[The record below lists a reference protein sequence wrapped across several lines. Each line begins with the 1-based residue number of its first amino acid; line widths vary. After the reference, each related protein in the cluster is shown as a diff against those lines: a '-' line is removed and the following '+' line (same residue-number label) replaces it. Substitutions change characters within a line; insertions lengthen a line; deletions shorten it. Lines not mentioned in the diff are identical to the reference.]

1 MKKNEIT
8 VGSHYVAKVSNR
20 LVTVRVDAIREVLG
34 YVTGASY
41 WTKRT
46 PDKTVYDV
54 TNLATGR
61 KTTFRSAAKFRS
73 VATKNQAARIVET
86 DPRTGLTP
94 QLAGPQDQR
103 EEPTAEDYNYY
114 YDKASK

>member
-1 MKKNEIT
+1 MKKNEIQ
-8 VGSHYVAKVSNR
+8 VGGHYVAKVSNR
-20 LVTVRVDAIREVLG
+20 LVTVRVDAIREGPVNQ
-34 YVTGASY
+34 
-41 WTKRT
+41 R
-46 PDKTVYDV
+46 YDV